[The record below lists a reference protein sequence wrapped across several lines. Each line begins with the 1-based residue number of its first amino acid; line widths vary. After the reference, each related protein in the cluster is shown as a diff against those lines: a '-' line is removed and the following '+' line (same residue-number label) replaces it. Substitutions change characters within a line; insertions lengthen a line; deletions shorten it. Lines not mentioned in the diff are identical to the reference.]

1 MSVEVK
7 PFSLWIHRRK
17 RTVYRVLG
25 LVNMGADAA
34 HTGEFPVT
42 VVYLESNSVVLWVV
56 RLMMLLFRGSGL
68 WALPMDKFLAK
79 FEPYVGTD

>member
-7 PFSLWIHRRK
+7 PFSLWIHRSK

-25 LVNMGADAA
+25 LVNVGADAA
-34 HTGEFPVT
+34 HADEFPVT
-42 VVYLESNSVVLWVV
+42 VVYLELNSDK
-56 RLMMLLFRGSGL
+56 MSGL
-68 WALPMDKFLAK
+68 WALPRDKFLAK